1 MDMPDTRLF
10 HLHYHV
16 PDVEYAEQVLAD
28 NGLPLRAR
36 FGSVDGETVAVEP
49 GEEPPEGFRLRL
61 QDAQRGYASVT
72 LTRGKHVQFDHLG
85 IVTSAF
91 DVIIERAKKA
101 DWTVQGVDG
110 PRTFLIPPWGFRI
123 EVHPEDGRIATT
135 LGSWEESR
143 FENVV
148 LTVPSPSEVE
158 DGLQSVLGHISGVS
172 IRKGESQPH
181 VPKATLGGQ
190 AFPGGL
196 TIRASTLAADSASE
210 TPEEAK

>member
-1 MDMPDTRLF
+1 MDIPDTRLF

-16 PDVEYAEQVLAD
+16 PDIKYAEQVLAD

-36 FGSVDGETVAVEP
+36 FGSVNGETVVVKPREK
-49 GEEPPEGFRLRL
+49 PPEGFQFRL
-61 QDAQRGYASVT
+61 QDAQRGEANVT
-72 LTRGKHVQFDHLG
+72 LTRGKRVQFDHFG

-101 DWTVQGVDG
+101 DWTVQGVEG

-123 EVHPEDGRIATT
+123 EVHPEDGRITNS

-158 DGLQSVLGHISGVS
+158 EGLQSVLGLVSGVS
-172 IRKGESQPH
+172 IRKEEDRPH
-181 VPKATLGGQ
+181 VPQATLGGQ

-196 TIRASTLAADSASE
+196 TIRASTLTADSESE
-210 TPEEAK
+210 TPEETK